1 MPFRFTLPSFASCQ
15 AAMMKTPAS
24 HEANSPD
31 IDEDRTVFFA
41 TIRTKTPLLK
51 HALWYATAALSC
63 SAAFAGPLPSEKT
76 SAVAQREIA
85 RRMQRVADARSAID
99 DGDKRMAAKD
109 CEGALHQYLS
119 ALELLPMAPVAMQ
132 MRGEANARY
141 GEAAVCLAAERA
153 DNGRY
158 EDARNLL
165 NDALARE
172 PECEKAKLLLK
183 RLDDPERYEVAL
195 TPGHVEN
202 IHEVRKALEKGYS
215 FYNLGDF
222 DKANKSFQDA
232 LRVDPY
238 NTAARHGMEKVE
250 QQRADYFDTARDH
263 TRVKMLNAVNQAWE
277 DPVPISL
284 QNNVGAVYGQTTNA
298 GAYYTDKM
306 SRIIFPTVQFAGA
319 SIEEAVEFLR
329 IKSKDYDN
337 IERDPTKR
345 GVNLIIK
352 PGTAPATATISL
364 DLKDVPMSEA
374 LRYITELGGMKYKV
388 EPYAVVVVPLSEVGN
403 EMYTRTF
410 KVPPDFLT
418 SAATEGAGTGMAA
431 PPDPFAPAGG
441 APASSLKTK
450 ANARDI
456 LMQNGIPFPEGSSAA
471 FISATS
477 QLIVRNTQPS
487 LDLVEQYVDELTR
500 KIPQQVYITA
510 KFVEVS
516 QKNTDELG
524 FDWTLG
530 AFNIGNER
538 VFGSGG
544 TTGNSANGS
553 VSGADFPFTTDGTV
567 VGSNPVTS
575 GNRSGSTAISS
586 DSIDGLLNAQNL
598 ASSLAP
604 GIFTVAGVYTDPQF
618 QVVIRALSQKKG
630 VDLMSAPSV
639 TTRSG
644 QRATVEVIR
653 EFIYPTEF
661 DPPQIPQTVG
671 ATTTGGNGTGGS
683 EASTFPVTPTTPTA
697 FEMRPVGVRM
707 EVDPVIGPDGY
718 TIDLNLAPE
727 VTEFEGFINYGSPIQ
742 TAATDALGNPTT
754 LVLTENRIEQPVFST
769 RKVTTAVTVWDGQTV
784 ALGGLIREDVQQVDD
799 KVPIL
804 GDIPLLGRLF
814 QSKAEDH
821 YKRNLMVFVTAN
833 LIDPSGERIR
843 KPSPGPA
850 STEPVSPMGSAA
862 LLPSLPVQAT
872 LPSNP

>member
-1 MPFRFTLPSFASCQ
+1 MY
-15 AAMMKTPAS
+15 TPAS
-24 HEANSPD
+24 HDTTSPGT
-31 IDEDRTVFFA
+31 EPFPFA
-41 TIRTKTPLLK
+41 TVSKKRSLF
-51 HALWYATAALSC
+51 HYTAPWCAVTALSC
-63 SAAFAGPLPSEKT
+63 AAALAGPPST
-76 SAVAQREIA
+76 GNASAVAQREIA
-85 RRMQRVADARSAID
+85 RRMQRVADARAAIAE
-99 DGDKRMAAKD
+99 GDKLMEAKD
-109 CEGALHQYLS
+109 CDRALQQYLT
-119 ALELLPMAPVAMQ
+119 AIELLPMAPVSAQ
-132 MRGEANARY
+132 ERAEANAKY
-141 GEAAVCLAAERA
+141 AEAAVCLAAERA
-153 DNGRY
+153 KNGHY
-158 EDARNLL
+158 GEARTLL
-165 NDALARE
+165 NDALKRQ
-172 PECEKAKLLLK
+172 PDFKKAEVLLK
-183 RLDDPERYEVAL
+183 QLDDPERYEVAL

-202 IHEVRKALEKGYS
+202 VHEVQKALEKGYS
-215 FYNLGDF
+215 YYNLGDF
-222 DKANKSFQDA
+222 DKANKTFQEA
-232 LRVDPY
+232 LRIDPY
-238 NTAARHGMEKVE
+238 NKAARRGMEQVE
-250 QQRADYFDTARDH
+250 QQRADYFDVARDH

-284 QNNVGAVYGQTTNA
+284 QNNVASAYGQTISA

-329 IKSKDYDN
+329 IKSKDYDT
-337 IERDPTKR
+337 IERDPAKR

-352 PGTAPATATISL
+352 PGTAPSTATISL

-418 SAATEGAGTGMAA
+418 SAAADGAGAGPAA
-431 PPDPFAPAGG
+431 PADPFAPASGT
-441 APASSLKTK
+441 ATSSLKTK
-450 ANARDI
+450 ANAKDI
-456 LMQNGIPFPEGSSAA
+456 LVQNGIPFPDGSSAA

-487 LDLVEQYVDELTR
+487 LDLVEQYVEELTR
-500 KIPQQVYITA
+500 KVPQQVYITA

-524 FDWTLG
+524 FDWTMG
-530 AFNIGNER
+530 AFNIGGQR

-553 VSGADFPFTTDGTV
+553 VSGTDFPFSLDGSV
-567 VGSNPVTS
+567 VGSNPITS
-575 GNRSGSTAISS
+575 GNRSGSTAIST

-604 GIFTVAGVYTDPQF
+604 GVFAVSGVYTDPQF
-618 QVVIRALSQKKG
+618 QMVIRALSQKKG

-661 DPPQIPQTVG
+661 DPPQIPQSVG
-671 ATTTGGNGTGGS
+671 ATTGSTVGTS
-683 EASTFPVTPTTPTA
+683 SSSTFPVTPTTPTA

-727 VTEFEGFINYGSPIQ
+727 VTEFEGFINYGSPIN
-742 TAATDALGNPTT
+742 TSSTDALGNPTT
-754 LVLTENRIEQPVFST
+754 VTLTENRIEQPIFST

-784 ALGGLIREDVQQVDD
+784 AMGGLIREDVQQVDD

-804 GDIPLLGRLF
+804 GDIPILGRLF

-821 YKRNLMVFVTAN
+821 YKRNLMVFVTAS
-833 LIDPSGERIR
+833 LIDPSGEKIR
-843 KPSPGPA
+843 KPAPA
-850 STEPVSPMGSAA
+850 LEPADSLPTVETTLLPPVSPSQPV
-862 LLPSLPVQAT
+862 LPL
-872 LPSNP
+872 NP